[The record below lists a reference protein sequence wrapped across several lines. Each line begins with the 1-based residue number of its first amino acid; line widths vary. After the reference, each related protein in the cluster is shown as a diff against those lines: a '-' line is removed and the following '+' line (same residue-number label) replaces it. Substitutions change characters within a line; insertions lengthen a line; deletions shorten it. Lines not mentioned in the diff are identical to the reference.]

1 MTSTRARSAYA
12 KALENLR
19 EFCEDNTDFNVAVL
33 AGKYPVRF
41 TFEPIKQMGMFDE
54 ENDEMENVD
63 ENGEI
68 GGLTITVGLSTT
80 VKSTMKFHVPAALL
94 KKLIKLSEKA
104 GALYYHS
111 FREEAD
117 EADEEEGP
125 AV

>member
-41 TFEPIKQMGMFDE
+41 TFEPIRQMGMFDE
-54 ENDEMENVD
+54 ENID

-94 KKLIKLSEKA
+94 KKLIKLCEKA
-104 GALYYHS
+104 GNLYYHS

-117 EADEEEGP
+117 EMSEE
-125 AV
+125 A

>member
-1 MTSTRARSAYA
+1 MASTRARSAYA

-94 KKLIKLSEKA
+94 KKLIKLCEKA
-104 GALYYHS
+104 GNLYYHS

-117 EADEEEGP
+117 EINESEGEE
-125 AV
+125 

>member
-33 AGKYPVRF
+33 ADKYPVRF
-41 TFEPIKQMGMFDE
+41 TFEPIRQMGMFDE
-54 ENDEMENVD
+54 ENID

-68 GGLTITVGLSTT
+68 GSLTITAGLSTS

-94 KKLIKLSEKA
+94 KKLIKLCEKA
-104 GALYYHS
+104 GNLYYHS

-117 EADEEEGP
+117 EIGESEGEE
-125 AV
+125 

>member
-41 TFEPIKQMGMFDE
+41 TFEPIRQMGMFDE

-104 GALYYHS
+104 GTLYYHG

-117 EADEEEGP
+117 EMSEES
-125 AV
+125 